1 MSTKLRVFKRLKNK
15 ENKDEGERGERNK
28 DEGERGER
36 KSILKNQHSKN

>member
-1 MSTKLRVFKRLKNK
+1 MAKNNEELKNK